1 MKLGLTQIRDKK
13 LTHFETARHPL
24 DTSSRGRDA
33 VTARA
38 MTTVTHS
45 ASYARTSTRLAD
57 GVCRR
62 PTAASFGTPPRVRRA
77 REVQVHSNAAEHDP
91 TYTTTSVSPALS
103 RARGALLW
111 RASDALACERP
122 LDVYTE
128 ALVATVRAAAALGET
143 TGLTSAASQD
153 ADLGAQSAE
162 TETGGLSGAEMSAAL
177 DHLAFD
183 SVQQIMETFE
193 VEKGIEVMGVMRQ
206 VVVVSAGYDSRAFR
220 VPWPRGTAVFELAH
234 PDVHQHS
241 AKVFK
246 ELQVKPP
253 RGCSLRRVPS
263 DTLADTTHNG
273 DLEEKLSRQGYSPEV
288 PSVWILQDCAD
299 VSQSRWVSLVEEACD
314 LMCASSVIIGH
325 LPSVRI
331 AAGDSESSSDDD
343 LTGKTQ
349 LVLND
354 LATSGVRAKC
364 YAMSA
369 LGFCGEIGANQVG
382 IFKGTKVRPSAKET
396 EYYAQQ
402 VYLVE
407 HEHGDEE
414 GFES

>member
-1 MKLGLTQIRDKK
+1 
-13 LTHFETARHPL
+13 
-24 DTSSRGRDA
+24 
-33 VTARA
+33 

-77 REVQVHSNAAEHDP
+77 REVQIHSNAAEHDP

-183 SVQQIMETFE
+183 
-193 VEKGIEVMGVMRQ
+193 
-206 VVVVSAGYDSRAFR
+206 
-220 VPWPRGTAVFELAH
+220 
-234 PDVHQHS
+234 
-241 AKVFK
+241 
-246 ELQVKPP
+246 
-253 RGCSLRRVPS
+253 
-263 DTLADTTHNG
+263 
-273 DLEEKLSRQGYSPEV
+273 
-288 PSVWILQDCAD
+288 
-299 VSQSRWVSLVEEACD
+299 
-314 LMCASSVIIGH
+314 
-325 LPSVRI
+325 
-331 AAGDSESSSDDD
+331 
-343 LTGKTQ
+343 
-349 LVLND
+349 
-354 LATSGVRAKC
+354 
-364 YAMSA
+364 
-369 LGFCGEIGANQVG
+369 
-382 IFKGTKVRPSAKET
+382 
-396 EYYAQQ
+396 
-402 VYLVE
+402 
-407 HEHGDEE
+407 
-414 GFES
+414 